1 VKRRGAPTEIR
12 PFRSNNNL
20 NIFPGGLAIGGALTH
35 ASPVPTF
42 EVTKSDGWFEAAC
55 PELGVTITARRL
67 EQVEA
72 TARRTA
78 ARALGAGAT
87 VDLVM
92 AKKPEGVLSR
102 LAWFLVGDRE
112 GNS

>member
-1 VKRRGAPTEIR
+1 M
-12 PFRSNNNL
+12 
-20 NIFPGGLAIGGALTH
+20 GLANGGYLTH

-42 EVTKSDGWFEAAC
+42 EVTQTDGWFEAAC

-78 ARALGAGAT
+78 ARALGANAT

-92 AKKPEGVLSR
+92 AKKSGGVLSR
-102 LAWFLVGDRE
+102 LAGFLVGRE

>member
-1 VKRRGAPTEIR
+1 M
-12 PFRSNNNL
+12 
-20 NIFPGGLAIGGALTH
+20 
-35 ASPVPTF
+35 PTF
-42 EVTKSDGWFEAAC
+42 EVTQTDGWFEAAC

-78 ARALGAGAT
+78 ARALGADAT

-92 AKKPEGVLSR
+92 AKKPGGVLSR
-102 LAWFLVGDRE
+102 LAGFLVGRE